1 MTEFKQIIGRGTR
14 VDEDYGKYYFTILDF
29 RKATN
34 NFADPGFDGMPVV
47 VYNPKAEDDVITES
61 LDEETLASLTED
73 NLITDHDNIIDINIV
88 DDDDGPKKI
97 YVAGVHVEIS
107 NERVQYI

>member
-47 VYNPKAEDDVITES
+47 VYNPKAEDDVTAES
-61 LDEETLASLTED
+61 IDDESLASLTED
-73 NLITDHDNIIDINIV
+73 NLITDQDTVIDISIDEN
-88 DDDDGPKKI
+88 DD
-97 YVAGVHVEIS
+97 
-107 NERVQYI
+107 